1 MQHPYLL
8 PNACKKTF
16 LIGYVLPFASSQLH
30 FFHSLFQFSQTT
42 TTNKLAVLKL
52 IYSIL
57 CLYSVD
63 LKLMYVSQDNRWLGF
78 TQLISTFEM
87 YSFSLQYNI

>member
-16 LIGYVLPFASSQLH
+16 LIGYILPFASSQLH

-42 TTNKLAVLKL
+42 TTNKLAVL
-52 IYSIL
+52 
-57 CLYSVD
+57 
-63 LKLMYVSQDNRWLGF
+63 
-78 TQLISTFEM
+78 
-87 YSFSLQYNI
+87 